1 MQSRIPEKER
11 QKRAGGTR
19 LHWEYAALA
28 IPTLVTPA
36 LDDIGVSDPK
46 LRQVARRFALTH
58 LKKVE
63 KALGPMTM
71 RELQHVLAY
80 FVEAYEQRLKHT
92 KGGERDS

>member
-28 IPTLVTPA
+28 IPTLVAPA
-36 LDDIGVSDPK
+36 LDDIGLDDPK
-46 LRQVARRFALTH
+46 IRQAARRFALTH

-63 KALGPMTM
+63 KALGAMTM
-71 RELQHVLAY
+71 GELQHGLAY
-80 FVEAYEQRLKHT
+80 FIEEYERRLKHS
-92 KGGERDS
+92 RQRAD